1 MSHKASISS
10 VVSRSAA
17 LLAEQGWASVDHC
30 LADDWAGAL
39 ASECQ
44 LLEEAGMLRPH
55 CFEFQATA
63 GERCE
68 YRHPGRSFVD
78 LDGAEAVEDL
88 ALAPNLSSFAREAA
102 VPLAEALV
110 EQLPWLAL
118 AGSMGDV
125 SQVQVKLQLTKGPAG
140 SAPCH
145 YDTSETA
152 PRRQITWL
160 LYLSTDW
167 KPEFGAELVI
177 QPFLGSRV
185 AVTPCFNRGV
195 MFLSDRILHYSLP
208 PSREGQAHPRWL
220 LTVWLEG
227 ELVDAPRGEAWP
239 PLLQRLLAPAVYSK
253 EYLSSLEC
261 SMPDGPALR
270 ALRAAQEEEIRSLQ
284 EDEEFAEM
292 LPDLREAAHQ
302 TPTDLG
308 MCEAERPRELKRKR
322 MEVDKTG
329 PYAEQGLETDEP
341 QPPLSN

>member
-1 MSHKASISS
+1 
-10 VVSRSAA
+10 
-17 LLAEQGWASVDHC
+17 
-30 LADDWAGAL
+30 
-39 ASECQ
+39 
-44 LLEEAGMLRPH
+44 MLRKVVAYVLLTLTTH
-55 CFEFQATA
+55 GAYVFSV
-63 GERCE
+63 
-68 YRHPGRSFVD
+68 HPGSGSFVD

-102 VPLAEALV
+102 VPLAKALV

-125 SQVQVKLQLTKGPAG
+125 SQVQVKHLGCRGQFGNWLIQTCSAASGFSVRRLQLTKGPAG

-208 PSREGQAHPRWL
+208 PSREGQAG
-220 LTVWLEG
+220 VC
-227 ELVDAPRGEAWP
+227 
-239 PLLQRLLAPAVYSK
+239 SK
-253 EYLSSLEC
+253 L
-261 SMPDGPALR
+261 
-270 ALRAAQEEEIRSLQ
+270 
-284 EDEEFAEM
+284 F
-292 LPDLREAAHQ
+292 
-302 TPTDLG
+302 
-308 MCEAERPRELKRKR
+308 
-322 MEVDKTG
+322 
-329 PYAEQGLETDEP
+329 
-341 QPPLSN
+341 

>member
-1 MSHKASISS
+1 MSNKTSISS

-177 QPFLGSRV
+177 QPFLGSRA
-185 AVTPCFNRGV
+185 AVTPCFNHGV
-195 MFLSDRILHYSLP
+195 LFLSDRILHYSLP
-208 PSREGQAHPRWL
+208 PSREGQAHQRWL
-220 LTVWLEG
+220 LTVWLDG
-227 ELVDAPRGEAWP
+227 ELVNAPRGEAWP

-253 EYLSSLEC
+253 EC

-292 LPDLREAAHQ
+292 LPDLREAARQ

-322 MEVDKTG
+322 MEVDNKTG
-329 PYAEQGLETDEP
+329 PYGEQGLETDEAP
-341 QPPLSN
+341 PPLSN